1 VRLVILGPVRND
13 LLRGLDFPA
22 NLCHTIIMN
31 KTQTYFVAQRQ
42 PHNDEVEILWE
53 CTSEQQAEDACDRL
67 NSNLALA
74 GIPSTYYAYVL

>member
-1 VRLVILGPVRND
+1 
-13 LLRGLDFPA
+13 
-22 NLCHTIIMN
+22 MN

-74 GIPSTYYAYVL
+74 GIPGDYYAYIL